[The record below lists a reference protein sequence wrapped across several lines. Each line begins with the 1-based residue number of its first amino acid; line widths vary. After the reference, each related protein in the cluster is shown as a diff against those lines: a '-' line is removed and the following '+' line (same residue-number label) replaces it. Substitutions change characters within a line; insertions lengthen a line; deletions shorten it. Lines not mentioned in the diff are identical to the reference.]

1 MSMVFKLNRSFERFS
16 IPFKWLNCRFE
27 QSLNVPFDTSKFAM
41 TIAKDVRHHLKNKP
55 YLLEALEKGI
65 VNLSEL
71 SRQIQ
76 TELKIQDTS
85 AIKAALRRYSEE
97 LQKHKQKREEKVLHL
112 LKRSSIAVFDR
123 KSVMITAKELDTK
136 TGMKVD
142 LLDKFVYLLDRS
154 DLPER
159 ITTLVKHENCTMIVI
174 HSPEE
179 LEATPGVVAF
189 LATLLAEQNI
199 NIVEFISC
207 WTETI
212 MVVEKKDSL
221 KTYEVISN
229 IIG

>member
-1 MSMVFKLNRSFERFS
+1 MISN
-16 IPFKWLNCRFE
+16 
-27 QSLNVPFDTSKFAM
+27 M
-41 TIAKDVRHHLKNKP
+41 TIAQNVRNHLRNKP

-76 TELKIQDTS
+76 KEIKTNDTS

-97 LQKHKQKREEKVLHL
+97 LQKHKQKREEKVLLL
-112 LKRSSIAVFDR
+112 LKRSSIAVYDR
-123 KSVMITAKELDTK
+123 KSVIITAKEISNK
-136 TGMKVD
+136 TGMEVD
-142 LLDKFVYLLDRS
+142 LLGKFVYLLDRS

-159 ITTLVKHENCTMIVI
+159 INALVKHDNCTMIVI

-189 LATLLAEQNI
+189 LASLLAEQNV
-199 NIVEFISC
+199 NIIEFISC

-212 MVVEKKDSL
+212 IVVEKKDSL
-221 KTYEVISN
+221 KTYETLTNMV
-229 IIG
+229 G

>member
-1 MSMVFKLNRSFERFS
+1 MTTAQNVRSYLR
-16 IPFKWLNCRFE
+16 
-27 QSLNVPFDTSKFAM
+27 
-41 TIAKDVRHHLKNKP
+41 NKP

-76 TELKIQDTS
+76 QELKIDNTS
-85 AIKAALRRYSEE
+85 AVKAALRRFAAE
-97 LQKHKQKREEKVLHL
+97 LQKHKQKREEKVLQL
-112 LKRSSIAVFDR
+112 LRRSGIAVYDR
-123 KSVMITAKELDTK
+123 KSVIITTKELEK
-136 TGMKVD
+136 KNGLKVD
-142 LLDKFVYLLDRS
+142 LLEKYVYLLDRS

-159 ITTLVKHENCTMIVI
+159 ISALIKHENCTMIVV

-189 LATLLAEQNI
+189 LATLLAEQNV
-199 NIVEFISC
+199 NIIEFISC

-221 KTYEVISN
+221 KAYEVLSN
-229 IIG
+229 MVS

>member
-1 MSMVFKLNRSFERFS
+1 
-16 IPFKWLNCRFE
+16 
-27 QSLNVPFDTSKFAM
+27 M
-41 TIAKDVRHHLKNKP
+41 TIAQNVRSYLRNKP

-76 TELKIQDTS
+76 KELKTGNTS
-85 AIKAALRRYSEE
+85 AVKAALRRFSEE
-97 LQKHKQKREEKVLHL
+97 LQRHKQKREEKVLQV
-112 LKRSSIAVFDR
+112 LKRSGMAVYDR
-123 KSVMITAKELDTK
+123 KSVVITNREIDVKNAL
-136 TGMKVD
+136 KVD
-142 LLDKFVYLLDRS
+142 LLNKYVYLLDRS

-159 ITTLVKHENCTMIVI
+159 ISTLVKHENCTMIVV

-189 LATLLAEQNI
+189 LATLLAEQNV
-199 NIVEFISC
+199 NIIEFISC

-221 KTYEVISN
+221 KAYEVLSN
-229 IIG
+229 MVS

>member
-1 MSMVFKLNRSFERFS
+1 MCHLIHSVA
-16 IPFKWLNCRFE
+16 I
-27 QSLNVPFDTSKFAM
+27 M
-41 TIAKDVRHHLKNKP
+41 TIAQDVRNHLRNKP

-76 TELKIQDTS
+76 KELKTNDTS

-97 LQKHKQKREEKVLHL
+97 LQKHRQKREEKVLQL
-112 LKRSSIAVFDR
+112 LKRSSIAVYDR
-123 KSVMITAKELDTK
+123 KAVMITGKEISSK
-136 TGMKVD
+136 IGMEVD
-142 LLDKFVYLLDRS
+142 LLGKFVYLLDRS

-159 ITTLVKHENCTMIVI
+159 INTLVKHDNCTMIVV

-179 LEATPGVVAF
+179 LEVTPGVVAF
-189 LATLLAEQNI
+189 LATLLAEQNV
-199 NIVEFISC
+199 NIIEFISC

-221 KTYEVISN
+221 KTYEVLSN
-229 IIG
+229 MVG

>member
-1 MSMVFKLNRSFERFS
+1 MTVAQDVRSFLR
-16 IPFKWLNCRFE
+16 
-27 QSLNVPFDTSKFAM
+27 
-41 TIAKDVRHHLKNKP
+41 NKP

-76 TELKIQDTS
+76 EELEIDNTS
-85 AIKAALRRYSEE
+85 AVKAGLRRFADE
-97 LQKHKQKREEKVLHL
+97 LQKHKQKREEKVLQVL
-112 LKRSSIAVFDR
+112 RRSSLALYDR
-123 KSVMITAKELDTK
+123 KSVMITNKETDAKNAL
-136 TGMKVD
+136 KVD
-142 LLDKFVYLLDRS
+142 LLNKHVYLLDRA

-159 ITTLVKHENCTMIVI
+159 VSTLVKHEDCTMIVI

-189 LATLLAEQNI
+189 LTTLLAEQNI
-199 NIVEFISC
+199 NIIEFISC

-221 KTYEVISN
+221 KAYEVLSQLVS
-229 IIG
+229 

>member
-1 MSMVFKLNRSFERFS
+1 
-16 IPFKWLNCRFE
+16 
-27 QSLNVPFDTSKFAM
+27 M
-41 TIAKDVRHHLKNKP
+41 TIAQNVRSYLRNKP

-76 TELKIQDTS
+76 QELKTSNTS
-85 AIKAALRRYSEE
+85 AVKAALRRFAEE
-97 LQKHKQKREEKVLHL
+97 AQKHKQKREEKVLQV
-112 LKRSSIAVFDR
+112 LKRSAMVVYDR
-123 KSVMITAKELDTK
+123 KSVMITNKEIDGKNAL
-136 TGMKVD
+136 KVD
-142 LLDKFVYLLDRS
+142 LLDKHVYLLDRS

-159 ITTLVKHENCTMIVI
+159 ISALVKHEDCTMIVV

-189 LATLLAEQNI
+189 LATLLAEQNV
-199 NIVEFISC
+199 NIIEFISC

-221 KTYEVISN
+221 KAYEILSN
-229 IIG
+229 MVS

>member
-1 MSMVFKLNRSFERFS
+1 MSYLIHSC
-16 IPFKWLNCRFE
+16 I
-27 QSLNVPFDTSKFAM
+27 M
-41 TIAKDVRHHLKNKP
+41 TIAQNVRNHLRNKP

-76 TELKIQDTS
+76 EELKTDNTS
-85 AIKAALRRYSEE
+85 AVKAALRRFSGE
-97 LQKHKQKREEKVLHL
+97 LQKHKQKREEKVLQL
-112 LKRSSIAVFDR
+112 LKRSGIVVYDR

-136 TGMKVD
+136 SGMKVD
-142 LLDKFVYLLDRS
+142 LLGKHVYLLDRS
-154 DLPER
+154 EMPER
-159 ITTLVKHENCTMIVI
+159 INALVKHENCTMIVV

-189 LATLLAEQNI
+189 LATLLAEQNV
-199 NIVEFISC
+199 NIIEFISC

-221 KTYEVISN
+221 KAYEVLSN
-229 IIG
+229 MVS

>member
-1 MSMVFKLNRSFERFS
+1 
-16 IPFKWLNCRFE
+16 
-27 QSLNVPFDTSKFAM
+27 M
-41 TIAKDVRHHLKNKP
+41 TIAQNVRNHLRNKP

-76 TELKIQDTS
+76 KEVKTDDTS

-97 LQKHKQKREEKVLHL
+97 LQKHKQKREEKVLLL
-112 LKRSSIAVFDR
+112 LKRSSIAVYDR
-123 KSVMITAKELDTK
+123 KSVIITSKEVDSK
-136 TGMKVD
+136 AGMKVD
-142 LLDKFVYLLDRS
+142 LVGKFVYLLDRS
-154 DLPER
+154 ELPER
-159 ITTLVKHENCTMIVI
+159 INSLVKHDDCTMIVV

-189 LATLLAEQNI
+189 LATLLAEQNV

-212 MVVEKKDSL
+212 IVVEKKDSL
-221 KTYEVISN
+221 KTYETLTNMV
-229 IIG
+229 G

>member
-1 MSMVFKLNRSFERFS
+1 MFHLVHSEIMTVAQSVRS
-16 IPFKWLNCRFE
+16 
-27 QSLNVPFDTSKFAM
+27 
-41 TIAKDVRHHLKNKP
+41 HLKNKP

-76 TELKIQDTS
+76 KELKINDTS

-97 LQKHKQKREEKVLHL
+97 LQKHKQKREEKVLQL
-112 LKRSSIAVFDR
+112 LKRSNMAVYDR
-123 KSVMITAKELDTK
+123 KSVMITGKELPLQ

-142 LLDKFVYLLDRS
+142 LLGKFVYLLDRS
-154 DLPER
+154 ELPER
-159 ITTLVKHENCTMIVI
+159 ITTLVKHDNCTMIVV

-189 LATLLAEQNI
+189 LATLLAEQNV

-212 MVVEKKDSL
+212 IVVKKKDSL
-221 KTYEVISN
+221 KTYEVLSN
-229 IIG
+229 LVG

>member
-1 MSMVFKLNRSFERFS
+1 
-16 IPFKWLNCRFE
+16 
-27 QSLNVPFDTSKFAM
+27 M
-41 TIAKDVRHHLKNKP
+41 TIAQNVRNHLRNKP

-76 TELKIQDTS
+76 RDLETDDIS

-97 LQKHKQKREEKVLHL
+97 LQKHKQKREEKVLQL
-112 LKRSSIAVFDR
+112 LKRSGIAVYDR
-123 KSVMITAKELDTK
+123 KSVIITSKELNSK

-142 LLDKFVYLLDRS
+142 LMDKFVYLLDRN

-159 ITTLVKHENCTMIVI
+159 ITTLVKNDNCTMIVV

-179 LEATPGVVAF
+179 LEVTPGVVAF
-189 LATLLAEQNI
+189 LTTLLAEQNV

-212 MVVEKKDSL
+212 IVVEKKDSL
-221 KTYEVISN
+221 KTYEVLSSMV
-229 IIG
+229 G